1 MFNLSHLILYMLAT
15 EGTAK
20 SPKTPWLTHQLGL
33 GRVFAIGTQIHRTLL
48 TVSVTKILQI

>member
-15 EGTAK
+15 KGTAK